1 MAGYGIG
8 ASLASMGSSRQQ
20 GATKLL
26 GEAASQEDARTRQNK
41 ALEAQEQAGKRQLG
55 STLGATAGFVA
66 GSEAGSVGG
75 PWGALIGGVVGYVAG
90 GLFSLLMAVALVAPL
105 GAV

>member
-20 GATKLL
+20 EATKLL
-26 GEAASQEDARTRQNK
+26 GEVAQEEDSRKRQNK
-41 ALEAQEQAGKRQLG
+41 ALEMQEEAGKRQLG
-55 STLGATAGFVA
+55 STMGALGGFA
-66 GSEAGSVGG
+66 MGSQAGSVGG

-90 GLFSLLMAVALVAPL
+90 GLF
-105 GAV
+105 

>member
-20 GATKLL
+20 EATKLL
-26 GEAASQEDARTRQNK
+26 GEVANQEESRKRQNK
-41 ALEAQEQAGKRQLG
+41 AIEAQEEAGKRQLG
-55 STLGATAGFVA
+55 STIGGMAGFYA
-66 GSEAGSVGG
+66 GAQMGAAGG

-90 GLFSLLMAVALVAPL
+90 GLL
-105 GAV
+105 